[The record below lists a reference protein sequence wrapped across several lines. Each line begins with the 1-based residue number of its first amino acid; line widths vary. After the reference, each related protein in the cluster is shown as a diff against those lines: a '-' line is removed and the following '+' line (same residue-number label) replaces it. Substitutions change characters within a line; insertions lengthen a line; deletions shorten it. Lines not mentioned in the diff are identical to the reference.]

1 MWEKPLG
8 GRMSEVIARWRIHP
22 AAIIPL
28 ARFPRVSPRQH
39 QHLRNQRRQ
48 FVSEQRRLWEAVKE
62 SALAVEFYRVV
73 SWDGLTLD
81 FFSPEA
87 RLGICI
93 GEHVTPLRE
102 LSQEILCVTISR
114 DEIRARFPEVL
125 ERLQGIITARVGVIP
140 WPAHIKAVTYD
151 PASHVT
157 AEIPYGVA

>member
-1 MWEKPLG
+1 
-8 GRMSEVIARWRIHP
+8 MSEVIARWRIHP
-22 AAIIPL
+22 AVIIPL
-28 ARFPRVSPRQH
+28 ARFPRVSPRRH
-39 QHLRNQRRQ
+39 RHLRDQRKQ
-48 FVSEQRRLWEAVKE
+48 FASEQRRLWEAVKE

-81 FFSPEA
+81 LFSPEA

-102 LSQEILCVTISR
+102 LSQDVLCATISR
-114 DEIRARFPEVL
+114 DEMRTHFHEVL

-140 WPAHIKAVTYD
+140 WPAHVKVVTHD

-157 AEIPYGVA
+157 AEILYGVA